1 MIPGNQ
7 LCGYLIQYERVG
19 GRLKEAKRWA
29 KLSGPNL
36 DIFADKDKPGICFKI
51 IVYGAQVDFYRE
63 SSGWEPWISITEES
77 GAVYYF
83 KPENSDDY
91 DLWCSCLKQTAEAK
105 TAFQNVGSRLNPQN
119 HQDRRASVNF
129 NTERL
134 ANIPVMKPP
143 RHRIASKVPAE
154 PDLISQLRS
163 NGNSRFNRPLPKP
176 PRDEVPPALPPK
188 LAATQRKVSQQS
200 RLTQQLDVQLSV
212 PKRSRPL
219 ETVKESASQRDSEII
234 PTGVVRQMRSKY
246 PVTGLARRMSISAS
260 DLLGKSRDELVLLLL
275 QLNREKANLTR
286 WQEYFTEQINS
297 RQPFCSINPK
307 AAEEMNAI
315 MKELEDV
322 ENQLEMTHPLV
333 SFMDNMIRLG
343 DLYAGDDAMFATE
356 YRKHLLRR
364 HEYTPLK
371 PNVNFMR
378 HLQEKEVAKALN
390 RATETAVSRQASVL
404 PSSLTPSATIGAN
417 PLGLITTADLLR
429 SGAQTPVS
437 GRRTPT
443 NLLAEF
449 PEEPAFRQ
457 RRLQLEAE
465 LQTLERIWDG
475 NVEVRGLRGSVDGAR
490 ADDCLRSSSHLGDD
504 PSPRVERLPSRRLQT
519 PVSKKALRRNP
530 SDRMADS
537 SHSLIRSRSST
548 VSRSQNDVSRLG
560 SHPAVPSACLP
571 RRSTKRLQRSD
582 LDLTLSRHRKL
593 QRSMSDMREVQSQV
607 SMVEPLENLTSRAR
621 TSSLFSFASNPDL
634 SQLGAATSVATTPK
648 PSPRRA
654 AAKTAS
660 SSSFLAEPA
669 TSTQSRW
676 KRQEK
681 PQTRVGENAPLAA
694 VTMAPP
700 IASVSPPAWARRRV
714 TTEATE
720 TGPGYLRR
728 ESLQSSHQT
737 GGMNKWKSLGE
748 NLSNVGHSS
757 AHHFRSYTNM
767 HDGGGT
773 SPRTGLSR
781 LQGKLDALVLNCDD
795 SILDSV
801 QRKHEVVRAP
811 VAGGRGTEAAIRPA
825 QQNDSFTGTRS
836 PVLLSQAVIYG
847 ESDGENSGVSTNTET
862 RELPPNLTDE
872 PVEYDQPKI
881 DLPLP
886 VYPENIKQTIRRQ
899 TFLQVPPGSMHL
911 TQRSAAPALPDPPAP
926 PPIRLPLSEP
936 VSGLEWD
943 MGAVAGTV
951 D

>member
-51 IVYGAQVDFYRE
+51 IVHGAQVDFYRE

-143 RHRIASKVPAE
+143 RLRIAPKVPAE

-163 NGNSRFNRPLPKP
+163 NGNSRFIRPLPKP

-219 ETVKESASQRDSEII
+219 ETVKESDSQRDSEII

-297 RQPFCSINPK
+297 LQPFC
-307 AAEEMNAI
+307 
-315 MKELEDV
+315 
-322 ENQLEMTHPLV
+322 
-333 SFMDNMIRLG
+333 
-343 DLYAGDDAMFATE
+343 
-356 YRKHLLRR
+356 
-364 HEYTPLK
+364 
-371 PNVNFMR
+371 
-378 HLQEKEVAKALN
+378 
-390 RATETAVSRQASVL
+390 
-404 PSSLTPSATIGAN
+404 SATIGAN

-429 SGAQTPVS
+429 SGAHTPVS

-475 NVEVRGLRGSVDGAR
+475 NVEVRGLRESVDGAR
-490 ADDCLRSSSHLGDD
+490 ADDCLRSSSHLDDD

-654 AAKTAS
+654 AAKTAG

-676 KRQEK
+676 KRLEK
-681 PQTRVGENAPLAA
+681 PQTRAGENAPLAA

-728 ESLQSSHQT
+728 ESSQSSHQT

-757 AHHFRSYTNM
+757 AHHFRSYTNV
-767 HDGGGT
+767 HDGGAT

-801 QRKHEVVRAP
+801 QRKHEVVRTP
-811 VAGGRGTEAAIRPA
+811 VAGGRGTEAAIRPT
-825 QQNDSFTGTRS
+825 QQNDSFTGIRS

-886 VYPENIKQTIRRQ
+886 VYPENIKQTTRRQ
-899 TFLQVPPGSMHL
+899 TFLQVPPGPMHL

-926 PPIRLPLSEP
+926 PTISSMTTYGQMAINVSDP
-936 VSGLEWD
+936 VCPTTLRRISLKTNSDTQCLLLQRHIALE
-943 MGAVAGTV
+943 AAERVRRANLRRPPNARPQCQTPV
-951 D
+951 